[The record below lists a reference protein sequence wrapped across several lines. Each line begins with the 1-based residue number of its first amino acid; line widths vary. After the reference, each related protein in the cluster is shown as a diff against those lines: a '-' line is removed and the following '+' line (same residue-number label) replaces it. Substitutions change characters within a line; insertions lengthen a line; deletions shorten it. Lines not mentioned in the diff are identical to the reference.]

1 MKRNRQG
8 LFYLI
13 ILLPALV
20 LFTIFFIIPVVQSLM
35 LSFTN
40 AYGMRT
46 NYTFVGLQNY
56 VDALKDSSF
65 RQTIN
70 ATLLF
75 TVIAVVLGNI
85 ISLALA
91 FMLDTKLKGRNF
103 LRSIFFI
110 PNVMSLLVVGYVWSF
125 VYSDAVP
132 DLIKALNM
140 PNLFG
145 GAILGNTSLV
155 IIALAIT
162 AVWNTA
168 GYYMIIY
175 LAALQGISDDL
186 MEAAKIDGATAS
198 DIIWRIKLPL
208 ISPIVVM
215 CLILSTAAHIKVF
228 ELPYTM
234 TSGGPAG
241 TSMTMVL
248 KIYNTAF
255 NTSQTGLATAQ
266 STIFFLLIASIT
278 LVLTLIMR
286 SREAKV

>member
-1 MKRNRQG
+1 MKRKRQG

-13 ILLPALV
+13 VLLPALV
-20 LFTIFFIIPVVQSLM
+20 LFTVFFIIPVVQSLM

-65 RQTIN
+65 RQTIK

-132 DLIKALNM
+132 DLIQALNM

-155 IIALAIT
+155 IVALAIT

-186 MEAAKIDGATAS
+186 MEAAKIDGATAR

-208 ISPIVVM
+208 ISPIMVM